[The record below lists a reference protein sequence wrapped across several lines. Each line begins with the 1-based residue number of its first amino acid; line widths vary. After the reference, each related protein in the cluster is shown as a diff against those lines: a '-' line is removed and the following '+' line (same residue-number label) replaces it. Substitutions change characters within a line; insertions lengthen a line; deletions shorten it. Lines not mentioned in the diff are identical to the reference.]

1 MGDTPFITIIVP
13 FYNSGK
19 YIKNSVES
27 IKKQTSQNFE
37 VLFINDGSTDNSKG
51 ILKELLIDCDI
62 NYRIIDKE
70 NGGESTARNLG
81 IKEARG
87 DYVFFFDSDDFIDDE
102 LIKEITNKLK
112 NENNTPD
119 IIYWGW
125 DKVNKERVVLQ
136 KYEEKYTYLESSNS
150 FLIDY
155 MLEHFW
161 ICIGSAAYRRSFLV
175 ENNIFFPEGVLI
187 APDVVFIFT
196 SLLKAKTV
204 KCIPK
209 SLSFYCIYDDSISQ
223 KYTFKR
229 IHIIKAMYL
238 LEESLE
244 DGSKEKEIFLN
255 TFKPRFYWNM
265 INNLLKFDKNDYE
278 AKKRIIRLIN
288 NKNIKKVLKKHQFSK
303 SKDQIRK
310 FVIIHFPKFYIDFI
324 MNIRNEG

>member
-102 LIKEITNKLK
+102 LITEITNKLK

-136 KYEEKYTYLESSNS
+136 KYE
-150 FLIDY
+150 
-155 MLEHFW
+155 
-161 ICIGSAAYRRSFLV
+161 
-175 ENNIFFPEGVLI
+175 
-187 APDVVFIFT
+187 
-196 SLLKAKTV
+196 
-204 KCIPK
+204 
-209 SLSFYCIYDDSISQ
+209 
-223 KYTFKR
+223 
-229 IHIIKAMYL
+229 
-238 LEESLE
+238 
-244 DGSKEKEIFLN
+244 
-255 TFKPRFYWNM
+255 
-265 INNLLKFDKNDYE
+265 
-278 AKKRIIRLIN
+278 
-288 NKNIKKVLKKHQFSK
+288 
-303 SKDQIRK
+303 
-310 FVIIHFPKFYIDFI
+310 
-324 MNIRNEG
+324 